1 MKKIPLTQSS
11 YCLHNTSFG
20 EIAIL
25 WSVYQEQMKI
35 LRVLLSNSDYSA
47 GQWLKI
53 SFPHSISSSCA
64 EIDVVADLML
74 AFLTGDDIG
83 FSLDI
88 ACLDLCSNFQ
98 QQVLRAE
105 HGIPRG
111 YVSTYQRIARYLG
124 MNRGARAVGT
134 ALASNPFPI
143 IIPCHRA
150 IRSDRTLGGYQGGLE
165 MKRALLEMEGI
176 SFDDNGQVATKNF
189 FYSKGNIKC

>member
-1 MKKIPLTQSS
+1 MKKIPLTPSS
-11 YCLHNTSFG
+11 YCLRNTLFG

-25 WSVYQEQMKI
+25 WSVYRDQPKI
-35 LRVLLSNSDYSA
+35 LRVLLSNSDYFA

-53 SFPHSISSSCA
+53 SFPYCISASCA
-64 EIDVVADLML
+64 EIDVVVERIL
-74 AFLTGDDIG
+74 AFLTGADIY

-88 ACLDLCSNFQ
+88 ACLDGCSPFQ
-98 QQVLRAE
+98 QKVLRAE

-111 YVSTYQRIARYLG
+111 HVSTYQRIAKYLG
-124 MNRGARAVGT
+124 MSNGARAVGT
-134 ALASNPFPI
+134 ALANNPFPI

-165 MKRALLEMEGI
+165 MKRTLLEMEGI

-189 FYSKGNIKC
+189 FY